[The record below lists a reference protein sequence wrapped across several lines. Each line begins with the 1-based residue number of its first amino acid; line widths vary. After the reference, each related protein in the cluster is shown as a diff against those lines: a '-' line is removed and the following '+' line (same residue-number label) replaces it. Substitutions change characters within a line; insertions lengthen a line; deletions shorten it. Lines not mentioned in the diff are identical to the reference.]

1 MVMKIIVS
9 WIIWCTCNCN
19 LGTCKDDNTTIVLL
33 NTTLSWS
40 GGQQACRD
48 RNGTMLSE
56 QEARSDP
63 EVIRQLTSGNEYWTG
78 MHQYLSDWIGVYGWE
93 YSNNI
98 TQIADVTT
106 HELEWPSPGSCQEIC
121 HKYRI
126 FAIIGGS
133 TCICIPSSAADNSL
147 FAFESSRV
155 SNWTVCSNSET
166 PNTCGGTNNGRVIA
180 SLYVDSSYLVSS
192 VSDVDGNCM
201 SAQCDGTS
209 GNAVLKARDC
219 EIHKFR
225 SCENGQP
232 DLTGQSPWK
241 QAYEGCLNITSIYAM
256 QLSCLSLT
264 QLPRATKTS
273 YWIGYKRQFYT
284 RQDKGNNVNVA
295 EVQKCQSCNTDGS
308 CQYQSKSQ
316 CGVAKRVMCRV
327 PSSEEATTTALTP
340 ETTTVTTTSEETT
353 RETSTFSFSDITQGG
368 SPQPDGSSSPPPG
381 SVSLVNRDS
390 KTIVN
395 FRDAENEFPWM
406 IVIVA
411 AGSVVALFMLI
422 LSTVL
427 CVRMRRKKKE
437 RPEMDSRCNG
447 NEATDN
453 DYRLT
458 NDKKLRIN
466 GEGQVKYEKD
476 IYDHL
481 AHNEQSRPEED
492 TYDVTSSGEQN
503 VYNHLQLRGNLR
515 NESEINVYDV
525 SSSSGLPKN
534 ESESNVYNVSSP
546 SGLQNQDIYNHLRE
560 ESPGGI
566 SDNVYDISSCNDD
579 KNDGIYNHLH
589 SDSTTPCSPLD
600 EYDMYDVSSS
610 T

>member
-1 MVMKIIVS
+1 MDMKIIVS

-106 HELEWPSPGSCQEIC
+106 HELEWSSPGSCQEIC

-192 VSDVDGNCM
+192 VSDLDGNCM

-225 SCENGQP
+225 SCENVQP
-232 DLTGQSPWK
+232 ATDLTGQSAWK

-264 QLPRATKTS
+264 QLPRVTKTS

-295 EVQKCQSCNTDGS
+295 EVQKCQSCNTNGS

-327 PSSEEATTTALTP
+327 PYSDETATTALTP
-340 ETTTVTTTSEETT
+340 ETETT
-353 RETSTFSFSDITQGG
+353 RETRTFSFSDITRGG

-381 SVSLVNRDS
+381 SVSLENRGS
-390 KTIVN
+390 KTNTQDTVPLMVFNVVIIVL
-395 FRDAENEFPWM
+395 
-406 IVIVA
+406 VT
-411 AGSVVALFMLI
+411 SLI
-422 LSTVL
+422 LVVTLSIS
-427 CVRMRRKKKE
+427 CICFIVRRYAKRGTKTATKTKNNEMSETAEHNPDFNAYLTISERSCHLYGDVQYDKAEERK
-437 RPEMDSRCNG
+437 SVS
-447 NEATDN
+447 
-453 DYRLT
+453 LHS
-458 NDKKLRIN
+458 
-466 GEGQVKYEKD
+466 Q
-476 IYDHL
+476 IYDTSVSDKSGGSDDYL
-481 AHNEQSRPEED
+481 TPTVKTVKENTTGSLSSEG
-492 TYDVTSSGEQN
+492 YDDVITSSSQT
-503 VYNHLQLRGNLR
+503 R
-515 NESEINVYDV
+515 I
-525 SSSSGLPKN
+525 
-534 ESESNVYNVSSP
+534 
-546 SGLQNQDIYNHLRE
+546 
-560 ESPGGI
+560 
-566 SDNVYDISSCNDD
+566 
-579 KNDGIYNHLH
+579 
-589 SDSTTPCSPLD
+589 
-600 EYDMYDVSSS
+600 
-610 T
+610 